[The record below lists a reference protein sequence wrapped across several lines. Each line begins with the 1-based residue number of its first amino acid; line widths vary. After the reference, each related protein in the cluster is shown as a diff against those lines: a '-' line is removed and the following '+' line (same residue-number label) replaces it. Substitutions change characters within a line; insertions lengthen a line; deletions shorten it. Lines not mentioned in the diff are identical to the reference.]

1 MNEGKIEDVKNK
13 ENCGVRKCEILTCK
27 FGKNVALGRR

>member
-13 ENCGVRKCEILTCK
+13 ENCGVRKYDILLCK
-27 FGKNVALGRR
+27 